1 MGGGEVVEPP
11 EIFHLPPGEDV
22 PYNMNPAIRRKI
34 MWDIIPHSFILGQE
48 HADSWGVSV
57 SSEDVLEMEHIDAH
71 EREDYVAPIVPVL
84 AVIGSMVGDVIA
96 RAMLVSTKNEITPEA
111 AAAFTEQVQSNVI
124 VGSRAVLM
132 ELLDLGVIGM
142 NQDLEINS

>member
-1 MGGGEVVEPP
+1 MEPP

-34 MWDIIPHSFILGQE
+34 MWDVIPHAFILTQE
-48 HADSWGVSV
+48 YADAWGVSV
-57 SSEDVLEMEHIDAH
+57 SSEDVLEMEHTDAH
-71 EREDYVAPIVPVL
+71 DREEYVAPIVPVL
-84 AVIGSMVGDVIA
+84 SVVGAMVGDVIA
-96 RAMLVSTKNEITPEA
+96 RAMLVSTKNGITPEA